1 MMDINTTAPLLM
13 PYLDTI
19 HTLVNIAGVLVGGVF
34 GFYIISFIW
43 RIYSYKREKTMMKGF
58 RHDLN
63 MLTKSV
69 ARLEKK
75 IDRMEKHRK

>member
-1 MMDINTTAPLLM
+1 MMDINTTTPLLV
-13 PYLDTI
+13 PYFDTI
-19 HTLVNIAGVLVGGVF
+19 RTLVNIAGVLVGGVF

-43 RIYSYKREKTMMKGF
+43 RIYSYKTERTMMKGF

-63 MLTKSV
+63 TLTKTI

-75 IDRMEKHRK
+75 IDRMEKNRK